1 MTRFTRRAS
10 LPVALSLLTSAAT
23 AHADC
28 AWVLWELGQVK
39 PRTWRQITAFSGER
53 ACVDVRRLM
62 VRERYI
68 EQYWDAPSTYE
79 TLRCLPDT
87 VDPRWAKGK

>member
-1 MTRFTRRAS
+1 MMRLRRVS
-10 LPVALSLLTSAAT
+10 VIVLSLLTSATT
-23 AHADC
+23 ARADS
-28 AWVLWELGQVK
+28 AWVLWELGQVE
-39 PRTWRQITAFSGER
+39 PRTWRLITAFSGER

-68 EQYWDAPSTYE
+68 EQYWDSPSTYE

-87 VDPRWAKGK
+87 VDPRGPKRR